1 MKQKE
6 LYKTAIYCRLSLDD
20 GSEGASSSIHKQ
32 KMLLEKYCKDNGYEI
47 YDYYIDD
54 GYSGLNYNRPN
65 FQRMLQDIENGK
77 IDLVITKDL
86 SRLGRDYIMT
96 GYYTEIY
103 FNEKGVRYIAVNDNI
118 DTINDNN
125 DIAWN
130 AIAYGVS
137 LLPGG
142 FIWSLAVV
150 DVQYLIEYRYGYEIE
165 CFLDDIGDAWNNF
178 WSFDWA

>member
-1 MKQKE
+1 MGII
-6 LYKTAIYCRLSLDD
+6 LNWNVAAYLRLSKEDNENME
-20 GSEGASSSIHKQ
+20 SNSIINQRELIEQYIKRKSDLQ
-32 KMLLEKYCKDNGYEI
+32 LV
-47 YDYYIDD
+47 DYYIDD

-125 DIAWN
+125 DIKMN
-130 AIAYGVS
+130 
-137 LLPGG
+137 
-142 FIWSLAVV
+142 
-150 DVQYLIEYRYGYEIE
+150 
-165 CFLDDIGDAWNNF
+165 
-178 WSFDWA
+178 

>member
-1 MKQKE
+1 MIE
-6 LYKTAIYCRLSLDD
+6 SILYKTAIYCRLSL
-20 GSEGASSSIHKQ
+20 
-32 KMLLEKYCKDNGYEI
+32 
-47 YDYYIDD
+47 DD

-125 DIAWN
+125 DIAPFKNILN
-130 AIAYGVS
+130 AMYAK
-137 LLPGG
+137 
-142 FIWSLAVV
+142 
-150 DVQYLIEYRYGYEIE
+150 
-165 CFLDDIGDAWNNF
+165 DILKE
-178 WSFDWA
+178 SKKR

>member
-1 MKQKE
+1 MME
-6 LYKTAIYCRLSLDD
+6 VRVYSYCKLVCI
-20 GSEGASSSIHKQ
+20 SIHTQ

-118 DTINDNN
+118 DIMNST
-125 DIAWN
+125 
-130 AIAYGVS
+130 
-137 LLPGG
+137 LLN
-142 FIWSLAVV
+142 I
-150 DVQYLIEYRYGYEIE
+150 LI
-165 CFLDDIGDAWNNF
+165 LLQP
-178 WSFDWA
+178 